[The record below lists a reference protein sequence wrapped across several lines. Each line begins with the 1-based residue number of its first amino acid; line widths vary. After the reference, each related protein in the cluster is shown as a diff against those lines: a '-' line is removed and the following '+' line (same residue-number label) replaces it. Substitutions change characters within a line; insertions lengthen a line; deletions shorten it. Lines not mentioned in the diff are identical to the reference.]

1 MKKRLKE
8 NAMLIILCIVI
19 ICCTVCVCNKVDS
32 AKDNVIVWIK
42 TVIEDKSSYEQVSS
56 IHEDLSDKIDIVQA
70 TVEGIIKRDI

>member
-1 MKKRLKE
+1 MMKRLKE

-19 ICCTVCVCNKVDS
+19 ICCTMCVYNKVDS
-32 AKDNVIVWIK
+32 AKDSVIVWIES
-42 TVIEDKSSYEQVSS
+42 VIENKSSYEQVSS